1 MAYSHRTIGIKWL
14 FFRYAVSNFLKK
26 PIDKSIRLCYNINTV
41 KRGELNMRICF
52 DMDGTIAN
60 LYGVKNWLEMLIN
73 KDETPYEKA
82 EVLVNMNSLARVLN
96 KLQSKGYEIGII
108 SWLAKNSNND
118 YDKRVTLAKRRWLAK
133 HLHSVKF
140 DFIEI
145 VSYGTPKS
153 FVATDKNDILF
164 DDEAHNREEWTGVAY
179 DVHNIIE
186 VLRSLP

>member
-1 MAYSHRTIGIKWL
+1 
-14 FFRYAVSNFLKK
+14 
-26 PIDKSIRLCYNINTV
+26 
-41 KRGELNMRICF
+41 MRICF

-60 LYGVKNWLEMLIN
+60 LYGVENWLEMLIN

-118 YDKRVTLAKRRWLAK
+118 YDKRVTSAKRRWLAK

-140 DFIEI
+140 DF
-145 VSYGTPKS
+145 
-153 FVATDKNDILF
+153 F